1 MLNRLGD
8 YYQEAIDGGIVLTKF
23 LDLEEINQ
31 IKSLEK
37 DGLKVYFYGGY
48 EDAER
53 VRAIIQ
59 YETYEEP
66 SLNDY
71 NIKIYHTT
79 YNKSFSDIGHRNVLG
94 SIMTLGIERNTFG
107 DIYIVDNNIYLFIS
121 SEIEKY
127 LVPNIP
133 LVNHQNLIFKEVNK
147 IEDNHTKSET
157 IKTVNVASMRL
168 DAVISRCINVSR
180 NEAVEMIEAGLV
192 SINHKL
198 IKSITYKCLEQDML
212 SIRKYGRITILEN
225 IKTTK
230 KDRLVLKIGVKH

>member
-1 MLNRLGD
+1 MINRLGD
-8 YYQEAIDGGIVLTKF
+8 YYQEAIDGNIVLTKF

-31 IKSLEK
+31 VKSLEK
-37 DGLKVYFYGGY
+37 DGLKVYLNGGY

-59 YETYEEP
+59 YEHYEKP
-66 SLNDY
+66 SFDEY
-71 NIKIYHTT
+71 NIKIYHATF
-79 YNKSFSDIGHRNVLG
+79 NKAFSDIGHRNVLG

-107 DIYIVDNNIYLFIS
+107 DIFIVDNNIYLFVT
-121 SEIEKY
+121 SEIDKY
-127 LVPNIP
+127 LIANIP
-133 LVNHQNLIFKEVNK
+133 LINHQNLLFKQVDK
-147 IEDNHTKSET
+147 ISDSHQKTEL

-168 DAVISRCINVSR
+168 DAVLSRCINVSR
-180 NEAVEMIEAGLV
+180 NEAVEMIEAGMV

-198 IKSITYKCLEQDML
+198 TKAITYKCLENDMI